1 MHQQLKKYG
10 SLFLLLLFLFPIVEK
25 QLHAF
30 DHINDKHCVATD
42 KHFHELEHSCSIC
55 EFTIADTC
63 PVPDIQLDIVVSEYT
78 YSFQSFIQSLHVP
91 EAFQDLPS
99 RAPPIC

>member
-30 DHINDKHCVATD
+30 DHVNDKHCQATD

-63 PVPDIQLDIVVSEYT
+63 PVPDTGLHIVISEYNH
-78 YSFQSFIQSLHVP
+78 SFQSFIESKHLP